1 MRKICPDCQQPMILE
16 RRPDDEPGYIL
27 ACNCGYSET
36 AAPDIEAQ
44 VEGRTRM
51 PGL

>member
-16 RRPDDEPGYIL
+16 RCPDDAPGYVL
-27 ACNCGYSET
+27 SCNCGYREA

-44 VEGRTRM
+44 VEGRPRM